1 MREMLK
7 TSLVGTRSPHFPNLG
22 HLPQL
27 SILAV
32 DSFGVLL
39 VIELVC
45 QYRFRAEAVGT
56 FVSIPS
62 FGYSDCTCPKSTKLA
77 MLVLKAPVRIKLE
90 TTAIP
95 V

>member
-1 MREMLK
+1 MMEMLK
-7 TSLVGTRSPHFPNLG
+7 DKSSGYPLAPFSQFRTP
-22 HLPQL
+22 LPPL

-45 QYRFRAEAVGT
+45 QYIFRAEAVNT
-56 FVSIPS
+56 FVSRPS
-62 FGYSDCTCPKSTKLA
+62 FGYSDCTCPKST